1 MLASSGA
8 PAKVYRMHE
17 SGTSSGGGQ
26 RRVKVLLPLPL
37 GAPYDYILPPALDAG
52 PGAVVRVPLG
62 TREVTGVVWVTAEAA
77 DTEID
82 PAKLKPVRAVMPVRP
97 FTATLRHLI
106 DWVAE
111 YTVSAPGSVLRM
123 AMSAPEAFDRPPLE
137 KVFVLGDTVPPR
149 TTPARQ
155 RVLDVA
161 QDNVPRRSAE
171 LAEQA
176 AVSSGVIKGLVD
188 VGALVGREV
197 PAERPFTIP
206 QPDHGRQTLSPDQS
220 TAAEDLTDRVARGIF
235 SPVLLEGVTGSG
247 KTAVYFD
254 AVAEALRHDR
264 AVLVLLPEIALTAQ
278 WLERFHDRFG
288 AAPAQW
294 HSELSRT
301 ERRRVWRAASE
312 GRVPVLV
319 GARSALFLPF
329 ENLGLIVVDEEHD
342 PSFKQEEG
350 VAYNARDMAI
360 VRGQLE
366 QCPVVLVS
374 ATPSLETVV
383 NVAAHK
389 FHHVMLPERHG
400 GAQMPDL
407 SVVDM
412 RSEDL
417 PSGQWISATL
427 EQEVHRTIEAGEQ
440 ALLFLN
446 RRGYAPL
453 TLCRACGH
461 RFQCPNCQAW
471 LVEHRHSSRLRC
483 HHCDYAMAV
492 PTACP
497 SCEVTGKFAA
507 CGPGVERL
515 AEEVAER
522 IPEARVA
529 VLASDTL
536 TSPTRAAAMLA
547 SIENHEIDLLIGTQV
562 IAKGFHFPLLTL
574 VGVVDADLGLAG
586 GDLRAAERTYQL
598 MSQVA
603 GRAGRESRPGRVFLQ
618 SHLPEHPVLTALASG
633 QRQDFIDRE
642 LTARRDHGMPPY
654 GRLVAL
660 IISSRSEDAARQTAA
675 ALRRAAPH
683 YKQVRVL
690 GPAPAPLALLRGR
703 FRFRLL
709 LKAEKSVAVQPIIRD
724 WLVKVRIPGTVRVAV
739 DVDPYGFL

>member
-1 MLASSGA
+1 
-8 PAKVYRMHE
+8 MHE
-17 SGTSSGGGQ
+17 SGTSSGTGR
-26 RRVKVLLPLPL
+26 RRVKVLVPLPL
-37 GAPYDYILPPALDAG
+37 GATYDYLLPPGLDAP

-62 TREVTGVVWVTAEAA
+62 NREVTGVVWDNA
-77 DTEID
+77 DAPESALD
-82 PAKLKPVRAVMPVRP
+82 PAKLKAVAAVLPVRP
-97 FTATLRHLI
+97 LTQTLRRLI
-106 DWVAE
+106 DWVAD

-123 AMSAPEAFDRPPLE
+123 AISVPDAFGDPPTETVYVVGATTPDRL
-137 KVFVLGDTVPPR
+137 
-149 TTPARQ
+149 TPARR
-155 RVLDVA
+155 RVLDVV
-161 QDNVPRRSAE
+161 QDNVPRRAAE

-176 AVSSGVIKGLVD
+176 AVSPGVVKGLAD
-188 VGALVGREV
+188 LGALVGRNV
-197 PAERPFTIP
+197 PSERPFAVP
-206 QPDHGRQTLSPDQS
+206 QPDHGRQTLSPEQ
-220 TAAEDLTDRVARGIF
+220 AAAAADLKNRVAAHNF

-254 AVAEALRHDR
+254 AVAEALRQKR
-264 AVLVLLPEIALTAQ
+264 PVLVLLPEIALTAQ
-278 WLERFHDRFG
+278 WLDRFHDRFG
-288 AAPAQW
+288 VAPAQW
-294 HSELSRT
+294 HSDLSRT
-301 ERRRVWRAASE
+301 ERRRVWRAVSE

-329 ENLGLIVVDEEHD
+329 DNLGLIVVDEEHD
-342 PSFKQEEG
+342 SSFKQEDG
-350 VAYNARDMAI
+350 VAYNARDMAV

-383 NVAAHK
+383 NVTAQK
-389 FHHVMLPERHG
+389 FDHVTLPNRHG
-400 GAQMPDL
+400 GARLPDL
-407 SVVDM
+407 SIIDM
-412 RSEDL
+412 RAEGL
-417 PSGQWISATL
+417 PADQWISDELAH
-427 EQEVHRTIEAGEQ
+427 EVLSTIAAGEQ

-471 LVEHRHSSRLRC
+471 LVEHRHSGRLRC

-492 PTACP
+492 PAACP
-497 SCEVTGKFAA
+497 SCQATGKFAA

-522 IPEARVA
+522 MPDARVA

-536 TSPTRAAAMLA
+536 TGPARAAALLA
-547 SIENHEIDLLIGTQV
+547 AIENHEIDLLIGTQV

-574 VGVVDADLGLAG
+574 VGVIDADLGLAG

-598 MSQVA
+598 LSQVA

-618 SHLPEHPVLTALASG
+618 SHLPEHPVLAALASG
-633 QRQDFIDRE
+633 DRQDFIDRE
-642 LTARRDHGMPPY
+642 LAARRDHGMPPF

-660 IISSRSEDAARQTAA
+660 IVSSGSEDAARQTAA
-675 ALRRAAPH
+675 ALRRSAPR
-683 YKQVRVL
+683 YQQVQVL

-709 LKAEKSVAVQPIIRD
+709 LKAQKNVSVQPIIRD
-724 WLVKVRIPGTVRVAV
+724 WLAKVRVPGAVRVAV
-739 DVDPYGFL
+739 DVDPYAFL

>member
-1 MLASSGA
+1 MLASSSA

-17 SGTSSGGGQ
+17 SGTSSGAGQ
-26 RRVKVLLPLPL
+26 RGVKVLVPLPL
-37 GAPYDYILPPALDAG
+37 GAPYDYLLPPGLEAP
-52 PGAVVRVPLG
+52 PGSVVRVPLG
-62 TREVTGVVWVTAEAA
+62 SREVTGVVWETADASKT
-77 DTEID
+77 DID
-82 PAKLKPVRAVMPVRP
+82 PAKLKPVGAVLPVRP
-97 FTATLRHLI
+97 LTQTLRRLI
-106 DWVAE
+106 DWVAD

-123 AMSAPEAFDRPPLE
+123 AMSVPEAFTDPPME
-137 KVFVLGDTVPPR
+137 TVYVLGDATPER
-149 TTPARQ
+149 LTPARR
-155 RVLDVA
+155 RVLELA
-161 QDNVPRRSAE
+161 QDNVPRRSSE
-171 LAEQA
+171 LAEQG
-176 AVSSGVIKGLVD
+176 AVSTGVVKGLAD
-188 VGALVGREV
+188 LGALVGRQI
-197 PAERPFTIP
+197 PAERPFAAP
-206 QPDHGRQTLSPDQS
+206 KPDHGRQTLSPDQV
-220 TAAEDLTDRVARGIF
+220 TAAADLTARVAANRF

-254 AVAEALRHDR
+254 AVAEAIRHGR
-264 AVLVLLPEIALTAQ
+264 PVLVLLPEIALTAQ

-288 AAPAQW
+288 VAPAQW
-294 HSELSRT
+294 HSDLSRT
-301 ERRRVWRAASE
+301 ERRRVWRGVSE

-329 ENLGLIVVDEEHD
+329 DNLGLIIVDEEHD
-342 PSFKQEEG
+342 SSFKQEDG

-360 VRGQLE
+360 VRGQFE

-383 NVAAHK
+383 NVTTNK
-389 FHHVMLPERHG
+389 FDHLTLPNRHG
-400 GAQMPDL
+400 GAQLPDL
-407 SVVDM
+407 SIIDM
-412 RSEDL
+412 RAEGL
-417 PSGQWISATL
+417 PADQWISAEL
-427 EQEVHRTIEAGEQ
+427 EKEVHQTIAAGEQ

-483 HHCDYAMAV
+483 HHCDYATGV
-492 PTACP
+492 PAACP
-497 SCEVTGKFAA
+497 SCEATGKFAA

-515 AEEVAER
+515 AEEVAAR
-522 IPEARVA
+522 MPDARVA

-536 TSPTRAAAMLA
+536 TSPARAAALFTA
-547 SIENHEIDLLIGTQV
+547 IENHEIDLLIGTQV

-574 VGVVDADLGLAG
+574 VGVIDADLGLAG

-598 MSQVA
+598 LSQVA

-633 QRQDFIDRE
+633 DRQDFIDRE
-642 LTARRDHGMPPY
+642 LSARRDHGMPPY

-660 IISSRSEDAARQTAA
+660 IVSSRSEDAARQTAA
-675 ALRRAAPH
+675 ALRRAAPT
-683 YKQVRVL
+683 YQQVRVL

-709 LKAEKSVAVQPIIRD
+709 LKAEKNVAVQPIIRE
-724 WLVKVRIPGTVRVAV
+724 WLAKVRVPGAVRVAV
-739 DVDPYGFL
+739 DVDPYAFL

>member
-1 MLASSGA
+1 
-8 PAKVYRMHE
+8 MHE
-17 SGTSSGGGQ
+17 SGTSSGKGQ
-26 RRVKVLLPLPL
+26 RRVKVLVPLPL
-37 GAPYDYILPPALDAG
+37 GAPYDYLLPAG
-52 PGAVVRVPLG
+52 LEAEPGAVVRVPLG
-62 TREVTGVVWVTAEAA
+62 SRDVSGVVWATGGAPDAEL
-77 DTEID
+77 D
-82 PAKLKPVRAVMPVRP
+82 PAKLKSVQSVFPVRP
-97 FTATLRHLI
+97 FGATLRRLI

-123 AMSAPEAFDRPPLE
+123 AMSVPEAFTGPPLE
-137 KVFVLGDTVPPR
+137 TVFVLGDTVPER
-149 TTPARQ
+149 LTPARR
-155 RVLDVA
+155 RVLAVA
-161 QDNVPRRSAE
+161 QDKVPRRSSE

-176 AVSSGVIKGLVD
+176 AVSPGVVKGLADLGV
-188 VGALVGREV
+188 LVGREI
-197 PAERPFTIP
+197 PSERPFAAP
-206 QPDHGRQTLSPDQS
+206 QPDHGPQTLSDDQAS
-220 TAAEDLTDRVARGIF
+220 AARDLRARVARKAF
-235 SPVLLEGVTGSG
+235 APVLLEGVTGSG

-254 AVAEALRHDR
+254 AVAEALRQGR

-288 AAPAQW
+288 VAPAQW
-294 HSELSRT
+294 HSDLSRT
-301 ERRRVWRAASE
+301 ERRRVWRAVSE

-329 ENLGLIVVDEEHD
+329 EDLGLIVVDEEHD
-342 PSFKQEEG
+342 PSFKQEDG

-366 QCPVVLVS
+366 RCPVVLVS

-383 NVAAHK
+383 NVLADKFAHLQ
-389 FHHVMLPERHG
+389 LPERHG

-407 SVVDM
+407 SVIDM
-412 RSEDL
+412 RTEDL
-417 PSGQWISATL
+417 PAGQWISAAL
-427 EQEVHRTIEAGEQ
+427 ETEVHRTIAAGEQ

-471 LVEHRHSSRLRC
+471 LVEHRHSGRLRC
-483 HHCDYAMAV
+483 HHCDYAMGV
-492 PTACP
+492 PAACP
-497 SCEVTGKFAA
+497 SCDATGKFAA

-536 TSPTRAAAMLA
+536 TSPARAAALLA
-547 SIENHEIDLLIGTQV
+547 AIENHEIDLLIGTQV

-598 MSQVA
+598 LSQVS

-618 SHLPEHPVLTALASG
+618 SHLPEHPVLIALASG
-633 QRQDFIDRE
+633 DRQDFIDRE
-642 LTARRDHGMPPY
+642 LAARRDHGMPPF

-660 IISSRSEDAARQTAA
+660 IVSSRSEDAARQTAA

-683 YKQVRVL
+683 YQQVRVL

-724 WLVKVRIPGTVRVAV
+724 WLAKVRVPGAVRVAV